1 MTIIKNLDC
10 TLRDGGYINNW
21 RFNEKFINEYCSILN
36 ITNIDYVEIGFINKT
51 NNYKNK
57 IVGEH
62 RNLNEETIRKFDKY
76 NFKKVVMADFTDVN
90 YQLLENKINVDLI
103 RIAFHK
109 KDLKNALETCKLIK
123 ELGYIVSVNAMA
135 ITNYTND
142 EINYLFEYINEYKLD
157 MLYVVDSFGSLTQ
170 KDIKRYFDLFDSQL
184 NEDCTIGF
192 HLHNNMNNAYGNYEF
207 LKNYVHD
214 FSRKIIVDTTMF
226 GMGRGAGNLQTE
238 LVLKDSIN
246 LENIYK
252 MVGFIQD
259 FIKPIYKNDEN
270 TWSYDLDYLLSGYLK
285 MHPNYVVKMR
295 DLDISM
301 KNRFFL
307 IMQLVERKYD
317 YKYFDID
324 IMNNFIEEYKNQLL

>member
-10 TLRDGGYINNW
+10 TVRDGGYINNW

-62 RNLNEETIRKFDKY
+62 RNLNEETIKKFDKY

-109 KDLKNALETCKLIK
+109 KDLKKALETCKLIK

-142 EINYLFEYINEYKLD
+142 EINYLFEYINDYKLD
-157 MLYVVDSFGSLTQ
+157 MLYV
-170 KDIKRYFDLFDSQL
+170 
-184 NEDCTIGF
+184 EIGRA
-192 HLHNNMNNAYGNYEF
+192 H
-207 LKNYVHD
+207 V
-214 FSRKIIVDTTMF
+214 
-226 GMGRGAGNLQTE
+226 
-238 LVLKDSIN
+238 
-246 LENIYK
+246 
-252 MVGFIQD
+252 
-259 FIKPIYKNDEN
+259 
-270 TWSYDLDYLLSGYLK
+270 
-285 MHPNYVVKMR
+285 
-295 DLDISM
+295 
-301 KNRFFL
+301 
-307 IMQLVERKYD
+307 
-317 YKYFDID
+317 
-324 IMNNFIEEYKNQLL
+324 